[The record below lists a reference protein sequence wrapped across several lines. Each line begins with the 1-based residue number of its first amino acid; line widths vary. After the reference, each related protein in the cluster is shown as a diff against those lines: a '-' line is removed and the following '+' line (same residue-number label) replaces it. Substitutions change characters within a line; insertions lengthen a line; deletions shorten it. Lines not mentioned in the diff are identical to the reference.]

1 MNRFERP
8 RMTTLHDKLNQAID
22 TLPAK
27 SVMLS
32 TVLEIMGNDG
42 ALVIVVFLTLPFMVP
57 VSLPG
62 VSTVFGAVILLI
74 GLCIMRDRPLWLPQ
88 RLMNSTVNAELLR
101 EALRKGIVWLNWL
114 EKISRPRVPWLS
126 RGQSMARING
136 FMLMAGAVLLMA
148 PFGFVPLSNTLPG
161 LAVLFL
167 AIGMLQ
173 KDGYCLL
180 LGYLF
185 NVVTILYFT
194 TLVGLGAIAAQMG
207 IEKLIQ
213 WLL

>member
-1 MNRFERP
+1 MNRFERT
-8 RMTTLHDKLNQAID
+8 RMTTLHDKLNHAID
-22 TLPAK
+22 TLPAQ

-32 TVLEIMGNDG
+32 TILEIMGNDG
-42 ALVIVVFLTLPFMVP
+42 ALVLVVFLTLPFMVP

-62 VSTVFGAVILLI
+62 VSTVFGTVILLI
-74 GLCIMRDRPLWLPQ
+74 GLCIMRDRQLWLPQ
-88 RLMNSTVNAELLR
+88 RLMNRYVNADSLR
-101 EALRKGIVWLNWL
+101 EALRKGIVWLNRL
-114 EKISRPRVPWLS
+114 GKISRPRIPWLS
-126 RGQSMARING
+126 QGQSMTRING

-173 KDGYCLL
+173 KDGYCIM

-185 NVVTILYFT
+185 NVVTIFYFT
-194 TLVGLGAIAAQMG
+194 TLVGVGVIAAQMG
-207 IEKLIQ
+207 IEKLVQ

>member
-101 EALRKGIVWLNWL
+101 EALRKGIVWLNRL